1 MKKIIIEGVSNVFIP
16 NRINSRYTRN
26 GIMMFWLC
34 LAGFLWIFSES
45 SYIPKPWNVLDA
57 TYDLIKNGFFR
68 QLLTSTGLCL
78 KALAYSVVISAVIS
92 YLSILAAFKPPME
105 LAAKARF
112 LTTVGLTFLFAQ
124 ITPDATAQ
132 KLALLIFGM
141 SVFQVTS
148 FMDVINATTKD
159 ELDYARTLK
168 MGDWRGAFE
177 VNVLGKADQ
186 MFQTIRQNFAI
197 AWMMLAMVE
206 NICRSDGGIGVV
218 LNDQNKHFHYDAIYG
233 IQLLILMLGMF
244 LDFCLG
250 LVKDFFFPY
259 AKLKPQKK

>member
-1 MKKIIIEGVSNVFIP
+1 MKKYVDDVTGVFIP
-16 NRINSRYTRN
+16 NKTTSRYTRN

-34 LAGFLWIFSES
+34 LAGFLWVFTQS
-45 SYIPKPWNVLDA
+45 SYVPKPWNVIHA
-57 TYDLIKNGFFR
+57 TADLIKGGFFR
-68 QLLTSTGLCL
+68 QLITSTGLCL
-78 KALAYSVVISAVIS
+78 RALAYSVGISAVIA
-92 YLSILAAFKPPME
+92 YLSVLAAFKPPME

-124 ITPDATAQ
+124 ITPDTSAQ
-132 KLALLIFGM
+132 KLALLVFGM

-148 FMDVINATTKD
+148 FMDVINSTTKD

-168 MGDWRGAFE
+168 MGEWRGAFE

-233 IQLLILMLGMF
+233 VQILILMLGMF

-250 LVKDFFFPY
+250 VLKNFLFPY
-259 AKLKPQKK
+259 AKLKLQKK